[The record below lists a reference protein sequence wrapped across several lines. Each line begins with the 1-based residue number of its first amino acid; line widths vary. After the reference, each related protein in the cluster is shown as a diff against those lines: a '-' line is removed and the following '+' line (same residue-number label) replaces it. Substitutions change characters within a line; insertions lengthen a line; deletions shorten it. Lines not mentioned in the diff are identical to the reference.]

1 MLGFFFF
8 IYVFERMDIL
18 FSCYYPNKYK
28 NTNNEIKKKIEL
40 LNFLVSYFDNDD
52 DVDVDG

>member
-1 MLGFFFF
+1 
-8 IYVFERMDIL
+8 MDIL